1 MMPLTTELGHFYNG
15 EGLWRHPPVCCRFLM
30 GFLLLFILRTC
41 SFRSSCQFLKTRC
54 PSVFDPSST
63 RWTPGYPAPAR
74 WAAADRHESA
84 NICDLTSHELVVQ
97 YVRLINISSVAS
109 LPLPPHA
116 AFMSRHIYCT
126 FELPPGGEGKNAWC
140 QMMMHAAKLERKW
153 TLQLSASDFRTRI
166 TSDLLLQYYCWLV
179 L

>member
-1 MMPLTTELGHFYNG
+1 MLVPRRLMMPLTTELGHFYNG

-84 NICDLTSHELVVQ
+84 NICDLTSHELVFQ

-126 FELPPGGEGKNAWC
+126 FELPPGGGGRQKRLVSNDDARCKAGEKVDTTAV
-140 QMMMHAAKLERKW
+140 RKW
-153 TLQLSASDFRTRI
+153 F
-166 TSDLLLQYYCWLV
+166 
-179 L
+179 

>member
-30 GFLLLFILRTC
+30 VFLFLVFILRTC

-74 WAAADRHESA
+74 WAAADRHESTSVTSHHTSWWFSMWGW
-84 NICDLTSHELVVQ
+84 LTSLLLPAC
-97 YVRLINISSVAS
+97 RFPLM
-109 LPLPPHA
+109 LPLCHV
-116 AFMSRHIYCT
+116 T
-126 FELPPGGEGKNAWC
+126 FIVHLSCHRGGKAKTLGVKWWC
-140 QMMMHAAKLERKW
+140 
-153 TLQLSASDFRTRI
+153 TLQSWRESGHYSCPQVILEHG
-166 TSDLLLQYYCWLV
+166 
-179 L
+179 